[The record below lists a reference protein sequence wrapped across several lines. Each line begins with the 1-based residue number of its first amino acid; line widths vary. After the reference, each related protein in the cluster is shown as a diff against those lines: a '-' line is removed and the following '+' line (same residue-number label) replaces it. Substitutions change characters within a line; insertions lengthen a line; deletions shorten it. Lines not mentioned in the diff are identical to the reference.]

1 MSVPIPRPLQAIAK
15 LLQRLPGVGEKT
27 AMKYT
32 LALAEGEYSV
42 QLGEAL
48 EGLPFVV
55 QPCPRCR
62 VLVAV
67 SEGDC
72 EYCTRAPDMLCIVQ
86 RFVDLLAIERAAGA
100 LKMRFFVLGKLL
112 SPLEGIHEE
121 DLPLPLLRPLASEAS
136 EIVLALPPSIEG
148 EATSLLLRRELHHPR
163 VTQLARG
170 LPHGGDLEFADVVTL
185 RGAFDKRTQPEGAS

>member
-1 MSVPIPRPLQAIAK
+1 MSVPIPQPLLAIAK
-15 LLQRLPGVGEKT
+15 LLQRFPGVGEKT

-32 LALAEGEYSV
+32 LALAEGDFAV

-55 QPCPRCR
+55 QPCARCR
-62 VLVAV
+62 VLVSLTE
-67 SEGDC
+67 SEC
-72 EYCTRAPDMLCIVQ
+72 VYCARSPDMLCIVQ

-121 DLPLPLLRPLASEAS
+121 DLPLPLLRPLADEAK
-136 EIVLALPPSIEG
+136 EIVLALPPSVEG
-148 EATSLLLRRELHHPR
+148 EATGLLLRRELQHPR
-163 VTQLARG
+163 MTQLARG
-170 LPHGGDLEFADVVTL
+170 LPHGGDLEYADAITL
-185 RGAFDKRTQPEGAS
+185 RGAFDKRTEGT